1 MGNQTK
7 DVVFYTGSVRNITS
21 NSLEEK
27 YMLFYYSSKSRKGN
41 KKKNKFYYPT
51 YYDAIVDC
59 FYVQKPIGKQ
69 FEEMIEEG
77 RFKVVDF
84 IPKSYD
90 KKRYKC
96 GSVHSLMQNSIPGR
110 GQIKT
115 YMHDTDGMHI

>member
-1 MGNQTK
+1 MY
-7 DVVFYTGSVRNITS
+7 DV
-21 NSLEEK
+21 EK
-27 YMLFYYSSKSRKGN
+27 YLDVNSN
-41 KKKNKFYYPT
+41 T
-51 YYDAIVDC
+51 DAYID
-59 FYVQKPIGKQ
+59 IGKY
-69 FEEMIEEG
+69 EEMIEKG